1 MTHMR
6 RSRTLFAVLLSF
18 SLLAAA
24 CGGDDDSS
32 TPTTTAPAKQSVL
45 TTTTAAPATTAAPSG
60 LDELNVAYFLEWPTA
75 NQVAQVEQTYDSVLG
90 LTVNWIAFPSG
101 NDMALAM
108 ESGDID
114 ISYSQGLTPFAN
126 YVTSGA
132 DHVIVGVAVSYAD
145 ADNCVAHPDYAVSQ
159 DNAASSLAGQAI
171 YTPIG
176 NVTHFK
182 LLKMLEH
189 LGVSLDDV
197 SLIPSEGGPAAVA
210 AFENGDVAMA
220 CAFGGAINTMLAS
233 GGNLVMTG
241 SEQEALG
248 IRVFDII
255 SAPRSFAEEHGD
267 VVTAFLQVTEDAN
280 AAYAAD
286 RASLETTIA
295 DAAGMDLAGT
305 SSLLDAFTFLDS
317 DSQLSEAWLGGTVQ
331 AAMKEQMDFFVA
343 QGEIDTALD
352 SYDGV
357 VDTSYLEAVVGR
369 GFGAAN
375 PQATSDVDVVACGLD
390 EVDGDLNFYNWSEY
404 MDPDLITAFQDQ
416 YGVTVTEDFY
426 PSNEE
431 MFARVEAGGSG
442 YDMVIPSDYM
452 VSILISE
459 SMILAVPGAAVPN
472 KGNIADTFSNPP
484 YDPGALYTAAYQWGT
499 TGIGVDIGVTGEVP
513 HTWGL
518 LFDADLAEQYGLSGK
533 ITILDDPRE
542 TMGAALKYLGYSLN
556 STSESELAEAEAV
569 IADAVSRVAAFDS
582 DQYDELIVTG
592 ESVVG
597 HGYSGNFLW
606 GFEEGD
612 SEYTYFVPDE
622 GGTIWVDNMAVLT
635 DAPHPCTAFTFMN
648 FLLDAENGAQL
659 TNYNWYAS
667 PNAASEQY
675 IDPEVLDNP
684 IIYPTD
690 MSLLEFIEDTGD
702 FEIEYTDALSRARS

>member
-1 MTHMR
+1 MKKWIR
-6 RSRTLFAVLLSF
+6 ILALFSAVGMV
-18 SLLAAA
+18 AVG
-24 CGGDDDSS
+24 CGSDAES
-32 TPTTTAPAKQSVL
+32 PAP
-45 TTTTAAPATTAAPSG
+45 TTAAPTTAAPTTAAPSADDAGPLRVAIVAPSASDDLAFSQSMVDSVNALDRDIDLSITDGTFIIEDAAAAIRGYAEDGVEVVIAHGTQYGASLMEIAPDFPDVTFAWGTASDTQG
-60 LDELNVAYFLEWPTA
+60 LDNVFAYAPAADEGGYVNGWIASSLTETGVIGVVGPIEAGDAVAYINGFEA
-75 NQVAQVEQTYDSVLG
+75 G
-90 LTVNWIAFPSG
+90 
-101 NDMALAM
+101 ALAGGAA
-108 ESGDID
+108 EVNITYTGSFGDVALAAEAAEAHLSNNAD
-114 ISYSQGLTPFAN
+114 VLTGTAQM
-126 YVTSGA
+126 VVGA
-132 DHVIVGVAVSYAD
+132 VGVA
-145 ADNCVAHPDYAVSQ
+145 ADNDIPWFGTQANQ
-159 DNAASSLAGQAI
+159 TSLAPDLVVASQVYHWEVVLEEMLSLRDSGVLGGQAFEI
-171 YTPIG
+171 NLANGGLVIEFNDAFALPAGVRDEAETMITGIG
-176 NVTHFK
+176 
-182 LLKMLEH
+182 
-189 LGVSLDDV
+189 
-197 SLIPSEGGPAAVA
+197 
-210 AFENGDVAMA
+210 
-220 CAFGGAINTMLAS
+220 
-233 GGNLVMTG
+233 TG
-241 SEQEALG
+241 T
-248 IRVFDII
+248 VDI
-255 SAPRSFAEEHGD
+255 SAP
-267 VVTAFLQVTEDAN
+267 DAGPLRV
-280 AAYAAD
+280 AIVAPS
-286 RASLETTIA
+286 AS
-295 DAAGMDLAGT
+295 
-305 SSLLDAFTFLDS
+305 
-317 DSQLSEAWLGGTVQ
+317 
-331 AAMKEQMDFFVA
+331 
-343 QGEIDTALD
+343 
-352 SYDGV
+352 
-357 VDTSYLEAVVGR
+357 
-369 GFGAAN
+369 
-375 PQATSDVDVVACGLD
+375 
-390 EVDGDLNFYNWSEY
+390 DGDLNFYNWSEY

-442 YDMVIPSDYM
+442 YDMIIPSDYM

-459 SMILAVPGAAVPN
+459 SMILPVPAAAVPN
-472 KGNIADTFSNPP
+472 KPNVADTFADPP
-484 YDPGALYTAAYQWGT
+484 YDPGAVYTAAYQWGT
-499 TGIGVDIGVTGEVP
+499 TGVGVDIGITGEVP

-518 LFDADLAEQYGLSGK
+518 LFDAELAEQYDLSGK